1 MPVLAQ
7 SPKPTK
13 CFNGSIGVSGS
24 LMGGLV
30 GGPSGVGVGGRG
42 GQSVGFYCGG
52 SFLDSNVFWS
62 STAAG
67 MVTGGLFGGVGFSAQ
82 GGSGAIGP
90 GITTTTAFHTEVN
103 AGAGLEGSVSYDVSS
118 DGNLSGGGYASG
130 LPGGRIGGG
139 VGVGG
144 GGGLGTTTTAGSLTL
159 RDVLNA
165 LVFSAGSAA
174 GCHQR
179 LLSTFEPFGD
189 YR

>member
-1 MPVLAQ
+1 M
-7 SPKPTK
+7 
-13 CFNGSIGVSGS
+13 
-24 LMGGLV
+24 V
-30 GGPSGVGVGGRG
+30 GGVGGGAIGVGVGGSG
-42 GQSVGFYCGG
+42 GQSVGFSYGG

-130 LPGGRIGGG
+130 LPGGRIGVG

-174 GCHQR
+174 GCHPCS
-179 LLSTFEPFGD
+179 LSTFSRSVG
-189 YR
+189 YRCNC

>member
-1 MPVLAQ
+1 MLAQ

-30 GGPSGVGVGGRG
+30 GGPTGVGVGGSG
-42 GQSVGFYCGG
+42 GQSVGFSYGG

-130 LPGGRIGGG
+130 LPGGRIGVG